1 MAKNLNKRKE
11 SNLLV
16 LKKDS
21 NYFSSASVIDSQIS
35 LSTFYNKN
43 KTKSKIVNNNKIVKI
58 NNYQNKKAENTI
70 VSNYIKSTS
79 PTTIF
84 KTSNVDTSH
93 SNDII
98 KNIKSKDNLSNN
110 EQKDSKKKK
119 CLHHKKINS
128 HLFIKN
134 NQILN
139 EIFPCHT
146 TTNSNKPKES
156 LFKNKKKNASKILR
170 KKHIQIDTFNINNNT
185 NINNNNTTNK
195 IITSLSNNMNNQP
208 KINLKI
214 NLEKHTRVLST
225 DNNISSINS
234 KNQKCEKKSNI
245 NSVIKSNRLIANKF
259 NSKRLLQNL
268 NYKEN
273 TLSRANSSWIKKE
286 IDIFNSC
293 LEFSF
298 SKNKKNKI
306 SNKTKMNN
314 VISKNISNLLKERQP
329 KINDNDIKKNGLINL
344 NKLKEKTTLYYLT
357 NISEELKAKKTN
369 YQNGNNIFIS
379 INNYTNDNKKKSNK
393 GNINLT
399 EGKDNSIQNYL
410 VKKSISQKGTSKIK
424 RRNYLK
430 KNGNKYKILSGSKS
444 SSENRT
450 QDNFNSYNSDNDR
463 ERVIYGPEM
472 THFFIVASIQK
483 GIRNINN
490 YN

>member
-1 MAKNLNKRKE
+1 
-11 SNLLV
+11 
-16 LKKDS
+16 
-21 NYFSSASVIDSQIS
+21 
-35 LSTFYNKN
+35 
-43 KTKSKIVNNNKIVKI
+43 
-58 NNYQNKKAENTI
+58 
-70 VSNYIKSTS
+70 
-79 PTTIF
+79 
-84 KTSNVDTSH
+84 
-93 SNDII
+93 
-98 KNIKSKDNLSNN
+98 
-110 EQKDSKKKK
+110 
-119 CLHHKKINS
+119 
-128 HLFIKN
+128 
-134 NQILN
+134 
-139 EIFPCHT
+139 
-146 TTNSNKPKES
+146 
-156 LFKNKKKNASKILR
+156 
-170 KKHIQIDTFNINNNT
+170 
-185 NINNNNTTNK
+185 
-195 IITSLSNNMNNQP
+195 MNNQP

-225 DNNISSINS
+225 DNNICSINS

-268 NYKEN
+268 NYKSN

-314 VISKNISNLLKERQP
+314 VISKNISNLLKEKQP
-329 KINDNDIKKNGLINL
+329 KISENDIKKNGILNL
-344 NKLKEKTTLYYLT
+344 NKLKEKTTLFYLS
-357 NISEELKAKKTN
+357 NISEELKAKKKN
-369 YQNGNNIFIS
+369 YHNGNNIFIS
-379 INNYTNDNKKKSNK
+379 INNYNNDNKKKNNK
-393 GNINLT
+393 SNINLT
-399 EGKDNSIQNYL
+399 EGKDISSIQNYL
-410 VKKSISQKGTSKIK
+410 AKKSISQKGTAKAK

-463 ERVIYGPEM
+463 ERVKYGPEM
-472 THFFIVASIQK
+472 THFFIVGSIQK

>member
-1 MAKNLNKRKE
+1 MAKNLNKRRE

-35 LSTFYNKN
+35 LSTFFSKN
-43 KTKSKIVNNNKIVKI
+43 KIKSKKVNNNKIVKI
-58 NNYQNKKAENTI
+58 NNYQNKKADNTI

-84 KTSNVDTSH
+84 KNSNIDTSH
-93 SNDII
+93 SNEII

-110 EQKDSKKKK
+110 EQKDSQNKK

-156 LFKNKKKNASKILR
+156 LFKSKNKNASKILR
-170 KKHIQIDTFNINNNT
+170 KKHIQIDTYNINNNT

-234 KNQKCEKKSNI
+234 KNQKYEKKANI

-268 NYKEN
+268 NFKTN

-298 SKNKKNKI
+298 SKNKKNKV

-314 VISKNISNLLKERQP
+314 AISKNISNLLKEKQP
-329 KINDNDIKKNGLINL
+329 KISDQDIKKNGILNL
-344 NKLKEKTTLYYLT
+344 NKLKEKNTLYYLT
-357 NISEELKAKKTN
+357 NISEELKAKKKN
-369 YQNGNNIFIS
+369 YHHNGNNIFIS
-379 INNYTNDNKKKSNK
+379 INNYTNDNKKKNNKSNV
-393 GNINLT
+393 NLT
-399 EGKDNSIQNYL
+399 EGKENSIQNYL
-410 VKKSISQKGTSKIK
+410 AKKSISQKGTSKIK

-430 KNGNKYKILSGSKS
+430 KKGNKYKILSGSKS

-450 QDNFNSYNSDNDR
+450 QDNFNSYNSDNDK
-463 ERVIYGPEM
+463 IKFGPEM
-472 THFFIVASIQK
+472 THFFIVGSIQK